1 MAKKQRKR
9 SPSSFQNPQ
18 SSARSATAKEA
29 ARKVAEESDPR
40 PLLPQLRLIFT
51 LVGLGILC
59 IVIFLALWLP
69 SKAVVDDLRS
79 RGVTATATVTKVDDK
94 PETVEVRFRSS
105 GETVTENLHDYAGM
119 HPEVQVGQPLAVRY
133 DPQNPS
139 RVLTESWVNS
149 PPLVNL
155 PMLGTA
161 ALALLLLA
169 AAAFLALRRR
179 QVLSLAQVSPQ
190 GDSPSSSLAV
200 EEDGK
205 TTQLSKE

>member
-18 SSARSATAKEA
+18 SSARVAAAKEE
-29 ARKVAEESDPR
+29 ARKVAEGWHPR
-40 PLLPQLRLIFT
+40 PLLPQLRLVFA
-51 LVGLGILC
+51 LAGLGILC

-69 SKAVVDDLRS
+69 SKGVVDDLRS
-79 RGVTATATVTKVDDK
+79 RGVTATAAVTKVDDK

-105 GETVTENLHDYAGM
+105 GETVTTNLHDYAGM
-119 HPEVQVGQPLAVRY
+119 RPEVQVGQTLTVRY
-133 DPQNPS
+133 DPQDPS
-139 RVLTESWVNS
+139 RVLTQSWVNS
-149 PPLVNL
+149 PPIVNL

-169 AAAFLALRRR
+169 AAAFLTLRRH
-179 QVLSLAQVSPQ
+179 QVLSLAKGSSQDGSLSSPF
-190 GDSPSSSLAV
+190 AV

-205 TTQLSKE
+205 TAQLSKE

>member
-18 SSARSATAKEA
+18 SSARAAAAKEA
-29 ARKVAEESDPR
+29 ARKVAEERNPR

-51 LVGLGILC
+51 LAGLGILC

-94 PETVEVRFRSS
+94 PEIVEVRFRGPS
-105 GETVTENLHDYAGM
+105 ETVTANLHDYAGM
-119 HPEVQVGQPLAVRY
+119 RPEVQVGQPLAVRY
-133 DPQNPS
+133 DPQDSS

-161 ALALLLLA
+161 ALALFLLA
-169 AAAFLALRRR
+169 AAAFLTLRRR
-179 QVLSLAQVSPQ
+179 QVLSLAKVSPQ
-190 GDSPSSSLAV
+190 DDSPSSSLAV

-205 TTQLSKE
+205 TAQLSKE